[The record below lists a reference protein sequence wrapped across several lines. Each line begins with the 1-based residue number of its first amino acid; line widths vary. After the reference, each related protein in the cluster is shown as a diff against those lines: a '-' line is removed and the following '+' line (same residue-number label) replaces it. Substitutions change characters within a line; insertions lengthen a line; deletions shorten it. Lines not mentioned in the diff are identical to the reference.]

1 MGFKWEDHIIDPT
14 WDVKSGPKSW
24 SDMSWQD
31 NNRPDVQ
38 EQQQAGTGNWSSMQA
53 AQWLEEIWKSLWTA
67 TGQSTTGAKTELDN
81 DIEESKRAQEEMQL
95 SLLEIHKQEHDRLLQ
110 NVEVVEQRWITVLA
124 AKEKEGQ
131 LRSILY

>member
-1 MGFKWEDHIIDPT
+1 
-14 WDVKSGPKSW
+14 
-24 SDMSWQD
+24 
-31 NNRPDVQ
+31 
-38 EQQQAGTGNWSSMQA
+38 
-53 AQWLEEIWKSLWTA
+53 
-67 TGQSTTGAKTELDN
+67 
-81 DIEESKRAQEEMQL
+81 MQL